1 MKKISVSISV
11 PVKAIALSTVIA
23 IVMIMAVV
31 VFTVTVV
38 VVSSTPA
45 CSETLKFGVFDLQ
58 KVMNDS
64 QSVKNYRKRY
74 QDTLDEKKK
83 PLVQKEEEARILKEK
98 LDQGKFTPQERTA
111 KEDEFAQRIK
121 ELRRLKEDLDSDV
134 AQMDRW
140 LKGQVFKDLD
150 AILKDLARKEGY
162 TIIFEKNTAGIAYYS
177 GSIDVTDKI
186 LSLYNKK

>member
-1 MKKISVSISV
+1 MKKICVSISV
-11 PVKAIALSTVIA
+11 LLRAI
-23 IVMIMAVV
+23 
-31 VFTVTVV
+31 VFTVTAIVLIGAAV
-38 VVSSTPA
+38 VVSANPA
-45 CSETLKFGVFDLQ
+45 RSETLKFGVFDLQ
-58 KVMNDS
+58 KVMSDS
-64 QSVKNYRKRY
+64 QNVKNYRKRY

-83 PLVQKEEEARILKEK
+83 PFVQKEEEARILREK
-98 LDQGKFTPQERTA
+98 IDQGKFPPQERMA

-162 TIIFEKNTAGIAYYS
+162 TIIFEKNTAGIAYYNA
-177 GSIDVTDKI
+177 SIDVTDKI